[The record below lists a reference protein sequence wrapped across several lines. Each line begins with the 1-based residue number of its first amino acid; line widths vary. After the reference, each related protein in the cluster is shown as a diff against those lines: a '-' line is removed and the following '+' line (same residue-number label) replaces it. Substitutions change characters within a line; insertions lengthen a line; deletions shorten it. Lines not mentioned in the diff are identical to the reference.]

1 MCVCVCISATCA
13 FFFGQTCPE
22 RHDHQRFDGVP
33 CGRDQWVLVGAVDS
47 CTQERR
53 GERDYCLVDTNPRGE
68 RGAAD
73 INMHTD
79 VKRSAGGFEQ
89 K

>member
-1 MCVCVCISATCA
+1 MLPVLELRQTYIGCLSSALRGIYISHMCA
-13 FFFGQTCPE
+13 FFFGKTCPE

-53 GERDYCLVDTNPRGE
+53 G
-68 RGAAD
+68 
-73 INMHTD
+73 
-79 VKRSAGGFEQ
+79 KRITVS
-89 K
+89 